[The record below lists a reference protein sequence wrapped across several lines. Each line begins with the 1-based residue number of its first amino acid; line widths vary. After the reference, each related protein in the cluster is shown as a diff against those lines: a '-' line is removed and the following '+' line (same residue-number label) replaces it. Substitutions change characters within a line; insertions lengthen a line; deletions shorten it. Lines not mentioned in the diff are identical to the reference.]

1 MFKKSKSDSKSYG
14 IIGLGRFGSAL
25 AVELAKS
32 GAEPLVI
39 DGNEEKVREMREYT
53 ENAFVVSSF
62 DKKTLSEAREYKT
75 ATSWWS
81 ASEKRWTPRF

>member
-39 DGNEEKVREMREYT
+39 DGNEEKVREMRDT
-53 ENAFVVSSF
+53 RRTPLWSTALT
-62 DKKTLSEAREYKT
+62 KRLSRRPEYKT

-81 ASEKRWTPRF
+81 ASEKRWTLRF